1 VLKCEKQG
9 TSMGHQPKLQ
19 DVKMEN
25 GVKEGGCCDAPTTI
39 LKNYYSIKIY
49 GINFFYH
56 KIFLERTLIIT

>member
-1 VLKCEKQG
+1 
-9 TSMGHQPKLQ
+9 MGHQPKLQ